1 MAWQGAA
8 RPGAAGRGEA
18 PQGEDCGAAR
28 HGPAGRGLACYPEAR
43 ILARHGTAR
52 QGGAGHGPARLLKLP
67 DVAERVGLSPSSY
80 LKGVKESGFPA
91 GFKHGSNRLWLESE
105 IESLIERLV
114 RDGTAEKVG

>member
-1 MAWQGAA
+1 MDIE
-8 RPGAAGRGEA
+8 RTLNELRSKME
-18 PQGEDCGAAR
+18 
-28 HGPAGRGLACYPEAR
+28 R
-43 ILARHGTAR
+43 IEQLMEERR
-52 QGGAGHGPARLLKLP
+52 PARLLKLP

-80 LKGVKESGFPA
+80 FKGVKESGFPA

>member
-43 ILARHGTAR
+43 ILARHGT
-52 QGGAGHGPARLLKLP
+52 ARLLKLP

-114 RDGTAEKVG
+114 RDGTAEKIG